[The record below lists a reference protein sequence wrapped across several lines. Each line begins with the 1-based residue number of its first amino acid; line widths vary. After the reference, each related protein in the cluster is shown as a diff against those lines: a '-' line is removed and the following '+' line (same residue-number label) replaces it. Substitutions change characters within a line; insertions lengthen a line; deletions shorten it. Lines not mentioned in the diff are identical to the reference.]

1 MIDIAE
7 YAKGLFMMHNVK
19 NTESWENKT

>member
-7 YAKGLFMMHNVK
+7 YAKGLFMIHNVK